1 MNCDKHSIPLINEW
15 LKFGPPSFQWHKFGP
30 LLLSIGWMEKV
41 NFRRGSYPERQRQNQ
56 RHWPGH
62 RFTIDIFH
70 KFIVFE
76 LSLSVFFANKWMTQ
90 IRATFESVTE
100 IWATFAVEWNGEG
113 KNKLPLGFEHGMPP
127 PRIVGLTI
135 KPNIYWTAQLT
146 RIIWGHCLKFRNI

>member
-1 MNCDKHSIPLINEW
+1 MDDTNLGHLQVNDINSGHFYSPLD
-15 LKFGPPSFQWHKFGP
+15 
-30 LLLSIGWMEKV
+30 GWKKL
-41 NFRRGSYPERQRQNQ
+41 NFRRESNSERRFLKQRLWPED
-56 RHWPGH
+56 HPTYES
-62 RFTIDIFH
+62 FDKCII
-70 KFIVFE
+70 FE
-76 LSLSVFFANKWMTQ
+76 LSSTVIRANKWMTQ
-90 IRATFESVTE
+90 IWATFESVTE